1 VLSGKREE
9 ETSQEKDEKDEKD
22 VGLFSSKSVS
32 EVKWGRKG

>member
-9 ETSQEKDEKDEKD
+9 ETSQEKDEKD